1 MLPDLRFALRTL
13 VRTPGFTLVAVL
25 SLALG
30 IGANSAIFSVARA
43 LLLKPLPYANAD
55 RLVILWNTSP
65 GLGITEDWFSTAQY
79 FDIKQGNTTFDQLA
93 IAIGGNENL
102 TGQGD
107 PARVGAIRVSS
118 NLLPMLGARPS
129 LGRFF
134 LPEDDMPGR
143 AGTAVLGHGTWTRR
157 FGADP
162 GVDRPRHH
170 AQRPAIHGRR
180 RAAGFLLAAARGAA
194 HAWRGRGRRG
204 LAAAAAGS
212 GRRHR
217 APRRRLQPHR
227 DVEAWRRASARRRPR
242 WTRSPRGFA
251 RGSPSSIQ
259 PTAGSPSRSSRS
271 TSTSSATCGM
281 RSWCWSAA
289 VGIVLLVAC
298 VNVANL
304 LLARAIGRQRELAVR
319 AAMGASRWRLSRQM
333 LTESLLLALLG
344 GALGLVLAR
353 WSLDGIR
360 LLARAA
366 CRGFTRL
373 PSTAACW
380 RSRWSPRC
388 CRACSSVWR
397 RCGASI
403 MSPCMTRS
411 KTPRAGRAPRP
422 DGAAVRGFAARSSS
436 ASWHCR

>member
-134 LPEDDMPGR
+134 LPEDDVPGR

-162 GVDRPRHH
+162 GV
-170 AQRPAIHGRR
+170 IG
-180 RAAGFLLAAARGAA
+180 
-194 HAWRGRGRRG
+194 
-204 LAAAAAGS
+204 
-212 GRRHR
+212 
-217 APRRRLQPHR
+217 
-227 DVEAWRRASARRRPR
+227 
-242 WTRSPRGFA
+242 
-251 RGSPSSIQ
+251 
-259 PTAGSPSRSSRS
+259 
-271 TSTSSATCGM
+271 
-281 RSWCWSAA
+281 
-289 VGIVLLVAC
+289 
-298 VNVANL
+298 
-304 LLARAIGRQRELAVR
+304 RAITLNGQPYTVVGVLPDSFSLPREVLP
-319 AAMGASRWRLSRQM
+319 
-333 LTESLLLALLG
+333 TLG
-344 GALGLVLAR
+344 GAEDAEVLLPLPLGPEDATVR
-353 WSLDGIR
+353 
-360 LLARAA
+360 
-366 CRGFTRL
+366 RGEDYNLIATL
-373 PSTAACW
+373 
-380 RSRWSPRC
+380 
-388 CRACSSVWR
+388 
-397 RCGASI
+397 
-403 MSPCMTRS
+403 
-411 KTPRAGRAPRP
+411 
-422 DGAAVRGFAARSSS
+422 
-436 ASWHCR
+436 